1 MTKKQKIKSVIISLI
16 VIAND
21 NQLVKKSIYIK
32 IEKLQKKSSTIRLK
46 SHRLSVNQNKN
57 KQQQKSPKKHK

>member
-1 MTKKQKIKSVIISLI
+1 MSALDARHSSKDLIDQGHNYNMTKKQKIKSVIISLI

-32 IEKLQKKSSTIRLK
+32 IEKLKKSL
-46 SHRLSVNQNKN
+46 
-57 KQQQKSPKKHK
+57 QQYV